1 METPQFKSD
10 EEFFAWTFE
19 KISESLKNLAQRM
32 EKVEEGLQKI
42 PPPGPDMI
50 KYKPPLSPV
59 YQNLLELFDTIFGTL
74 NSHEERVPKPEDW
87 EKVYQRA
94 LRVEQMEVDLE
105 TLRRRLNKLETKQ

>member
-1 METPQFKSD
+1 METPKFNSD

-19 KISESLKNLAQRM
+19 KISEAITNLTHRVAQ
-32 EKVEEGLQKI
+32 VEEGLQKI

-74 NSHEERVPKPEDW
+74 NSYEERLPSAIDW
-87 EKVYQRA
+87 EKVYRRS
-94 LRVEQMEVDLE
+94 LKVEQMEVELD
-105 TLRRRLNKLETKQ
+105 TLRKRLNKLETKQ

>member
-19 KISESLKNLAQRM
+19 KISDSLKNLAQRM

-74 NSHEERVPKPEDW
+74 NSYEERLKKIELEYENLNSINVAEL
-87 EKVYQRA
+87 EN
-94 LRVEQMEVDLE
+94 LR
-105 TLRRRLNKLETKQ
+105 TRLNIIESNQ

>member
-1 METPQFKSD
+1 METPQFNND

-19 KISESLKNLAQRM
+19 KISEAITNLAQRV

-74 NSHEERVPKPEDW
+74 NSYEDRMARM
-87 EKVYQRA
+87 ELDIENLKGKYYA
-94 LRVEQMEVDLE
+94 EMDNLR
-105 TLRRRLNKLETKQ
+105 TRLNIIEENNNS